1 MLLSIFEGVSIADA
15 ATILDADIT
24 LVRKAQAI
32 GLRELTNNLAR
43 IEDRRAL
50 ALPQGRR

>member
-1 MLLSIFEGVSIADA
+1 MSIADA
-15 ATILDADIT
+15 ATILDADVT

-43 IEDRRAL
+43 NEAQTGLSSPPRPAL
-50 ALPQGRR
+50 TRSAH